1 MPRKPDPTR
10 KPAILEKVVDHFGD
24 TKIEDV
30 TVRGLGRVL
39 GTSAY
44 PVVYHFGSRD
54 ALIDAVV
61 EHLATASPPA
71 PLDPAADAD
80 ALADHLVAT
89 FGGLDDPHR
98 ALAARLTFE
107 LGSVESLDGRDRQH
121 RTHRS
126 HIAAIG
132 AWCREHGA
140 DPLHAERAAQ
150 RAVMAARGAQW
161 SAIVD
166 RAHTDADAALRRI
179 AHDLATTTARADR
192 VR

>member
-10 KPAILEKVVDHFGD
+10 KPAILEKVVDHFVE

-54 ALIDAVV
+54 ALIDSVV
-61 EHLATASPPA
+61 EHLATSHRTPA
-71 PLDPAADAD
+71 LDPAADTD
-80 ALADHLVAT
+80 ALADHLVST

-107 LGSVESLDGRDRQH
+107 LGSVESLDGRDRQRRAH
-121 RTHRS
+121 RCQV
-126 HIAAIG
+126 AAVR
-132 AWCREHGA
+132 AWCRAHGA
-140 DPLHAERAAQ
+140 DPVLAERAAQ
-150 RAVMAARGAQW
+150 HTVMAARGAQW
-161 SAIVD
+161 GALVD
-166 RAHTDADAALRRI
+166 GAHTDADAALRRI
-179 AHDLATTTARADR
+179 AHDLAASTAAADR